1 MQGLGKTL
9 QTISLLGFLHEFK
22 GITGPHL
29 VIVPKS
35 TLGNWM
41 KEIARFCPV
50 LRAFKFHGNQEE
62 RVSVESRG
70 RVRWRTAERSFL
82 RMLLSDAETSMGSFK
97 YVQGMLLLGC

>member
-1 MQGLGKTL
+1 LQGLGKTL

-62 RVSVESRG
+62 RVSVDAMVESR
-70 RVRWRTAERSFL
+70 RRIHWMTARGA
-82 RMLLSDAETSMGSFK
+82 LLECQL
-97 YVQGMLLLGC
+97 V